1 MTVRRRQAV
10 AGFLLVACGLVLQ
23 PRLAAADPLNLESGL
38 PLEVEDAYAAPFL
51 NREYQTYLRYERD
64 DDGTD
69 FGRWVN
75 RLEVGLWYNTEL
87 TIEVPLV
94 FGEIEPDGLGD
105 VSVELLYNFNQETQ
119 VLPAFALAGALITP
133 TGDNSRGLDPEVEII
148 ATKTLPGTWDLH
160 RLHFNFSYRFN
171 DDVRSGERGGV
182 YHVVAGYEVRATNN
196 LVLLAD
202 LVREEDLEKGV
213 EMNLFEGGGRYRLTP
228 YALLAVGLGFG
239 FADESPDV
247 RATAG
252 LQVEF

>member
-1 MTVRRRQAV
+1 MTIGRRQAV
-10 AGFLLVACGLVLQ
+10 IVSLVAAIGLVTQLR
-23 PRLAAADPLNLESGL
+23 PAAADPLNLESGL
-38 PLEVEDAYAAPFL
+38 PLEMEDAYAAPFL

-64 DDGTD
+64 DDGRD

-87 TIEVPLV
+87 TVEVPLV

-105 VSVELLYNFNQETQ
+105 VSVELLYNFNQESQ
-119 VLPAFALAGALITP
+119 ILPAFALAGTLITP
-133 TGDNSRGLDPEVEII
+133 TGDHSRGLDPEIEFI

-171 DDVRSGERGGV
+171 DEVRSGERGGI
-182 YHVVAGYEVRATNN
+182 YHVVVGYEVRATNN

-213 EMNLFEGGGRYRLTP
+213 EINLIEGGGRYRLTP

-239 FADESPDV
+239 IADESP
-247 RATAG
+247 
-252 LQVEF
+252 